1 MIRATRSLS
10 SEAGSAFS
18 AFFTV
23 DLGAGLGIATGRTGA
38 GLGGTTRLTELEKEL
53 RRAECTVKVSYGGN
67 F

>member
-18 AFFTV
+18 TFFTI

-38 GLGGTTRLTELEKEL
+38 GLGGTIRLTELE
-53 RRAECTVKVSYGGN
+53 
-67 F
+67 